1 MAVQEA
7 IEANLYI
14 AGLETTPRLID
25 RVKGNGRQSVGDW
38 LDRYVKIIDERDVS
52 KATRDGI
59 GQRLTVVRKE
69 WAEAC
74 ITQISTR
81 DVADFLLKWDAAGK
95 KRMAQAMRSLLLDL
109 FREAVAA
116 GWIDRNPVEPTRAPR
131 VQVTRARLTL
141 EAYQA
146 IHAIALRDYP
156 AWLVRAMELALVT
169 AQRREDIAAM
179 GPRSIH
185 DGKLWVEQGK
195 TGNRVCIPLD
205 LRLQAVN
212 WSVGEVVQRCRDVVL
227 SRHLVHHS
235 AFAGRAKPGDKLR
248 LHTITAA
255 FAEARDKSGL
265 TWPAGKTPPTFHEI
279 RSLAARLYAEQGI
292 DAQALLGHKSPDMT
306 ALYRDVR
313 GSEWIEIR
321 LG

>member
-1 MAVQEA
+1 M
-7 IEANLYI
+7 
-14 AGLETTPRLID
+14 
-25 RVKGNGRQSVGDW
+25 W
-38 LDRYVKIIDERDVS
+38 
-52 KATRDGI
+52 
-59 GQRLTVVRKE
+59 
-69 WAEAC
+69 W
-74 ITQISTR
+74 
-81 DVADFLLKWDAAGK
+81 
-95 KRMAQAMRSLLLDL
+95 
-109 FREAVAA
+109 
-116 GWIDRNPVEPTRAPR
+116 
-131 VQVTRARLTL
+131 
-141 EAYQA
+141 
-146 IHAIALRDYP
+146 
-156 AWLVRAMELALVT
+156 
-169 AQRREDIAAM
+169 
-179 GPRSIH
+179 
-185 DGKLWVEQGK
+185 
-195 TGNRVCIPLD
+195 VCILLD

-255 FAEARDKSGL
+255 FAEARDKAGL

-292 DAQALLGHKSPDMT
+292 DAQALLEHKSPDMT